1 MMRRLQIEN
10 NLPKCEDCIRTSRTI
25 LDTLANYRAFLAV
38 ARTGTF
44 AAAARELGVVPSVVT
59 KRVSQVEWL
68 LKAPLLERTTR
79 RVSLTAAGRQVL
91 PALQRAIADLDGV
104 MADVRGAA
112 PHLQGHIRVKVPTS
126 LGVLHLGELL
136 HAFQY
141 NHPLI
146 SLEVIALDRVV
157 NPVDEGFDVVLTLLP
172 NTFSDVAEEPLC
184 AIARRL
190 CASPAY
196 LARKG
201 APAHP
206 KDLVDHDTLNFIPTG
221 NPWVFLGPTG
231 EVKMQLQPRFTSNDV
246 QLVCG
251 AAIAGNGIA
260 PLAAY
265 LAVPEIARGALQQ
278 VLPSYPLAELWLK
291 ALVPSSRASVARVQA
306 LLSWLRQALAPSPLW
321 TTFQ

>member
-1 MMRRLQIEN
+1 M
-10 NLPKCEDCIRTSRTI
+10 
-25 LDTLANYRAFLAV
+25 DTLANYRAFLAV

-68 LKAPLLERTTR
+68 LKVPLLERTTR
-79 RVSLTAAGRQVL
+79 RVSLTAAGHQVL
-91 PALQRAIADLDGV
+91 PVLQRAIADLDGV
-104 MADVRGAA
+104 MADVRGAG
-112 PHLQGHIRVKVPTS
+112 PQLQGHIRIKVPTS
-126 LGVLHLGELL
+126 IGVLHLGELL
-136 HAFQY
+136 HAFQSKY
-141 NHPLI
+141 PRI
-146 SLEVIALDRVV
+146 TLEVIALDRAV

-172 NTFSDVAEEPLC
+172 HVFSDVVDEPLC
-184 AIARRL
+184 AISRRL

-206 KDLVDHDTLNFIPTG
+206 KDLVRHETLNFIPTG

-231 EVKMQLQPRFTSNDV
+231 QVSVQLQPRFTSNDA

-265 LAVPEIARGALQQ
+265 LAVPAIARGALQQ

-306 LLSWLRQALAPSPLW
+306 LLSWLRRALTPSPSW
-321 TTFQ
+321 AAFQ